1 MNTSAA
7 DCSAF
12 DHDPRVARTC
22 AAIIEAAGALLRAD
36 GPDAVTHA
44 NVAGS
49 ANVSRTTAYKHYPTR
64 AALLRAAIESIDKHD
79 FDALEFSDDL
89 ATDVRN
95 IFSGFVADLGDA
107 EQSKLMATMMSRAL
121 HDPALAQVRDE
132 FMAELRP
139 VISEAFRR
147 AIARGELR
155 ADLDLELAWRTISG
169 SLVFTRFLT
178 SDPVDDEFLER
189 VIDYFIEANAP

>member
-12 DHDPRVARTC
+12 DHDPRVERTC

-79 FDALEFSDDL
+79 FDDLKFSDDL

-107 EQSKLMATMMSRAL
+107 EQSKLMARAL